1 MKPHLLIVLLLVL
14 GVAGC
19 RLPVSESLV
28 HEGNSVSDFNMD
40 LDYEVWLPDG
50 YDKEPTRSYPVL
62 VWFHGGGENELGWG
76 REGRI
81 GTIVQ
86 ERVKKGELQPFI
98 VVSPSAGTFQ
108 PIFRTYDK
116 LVVDYML
123 PQVEKKYR
131 TNGTVV
137 AFGHSMGGLSA
148 LIVALKHPDLF
159 KAAVI
164 ASPFVFDTTPWDTPE
179 EKREFDETL
188 GGRFNRNWR
197 YQVGMNFSSRE
208 KYDQWS
214 PYSLVRR
221 WGTIEIE
228 LLSDGAPKLKPVQ
241 RPQFGKLLL
250 TVGDKDQLGLLPHNT
265 HLHELMAEHGIVHEW
280 YVQKGVGHGTVEDPY
295 LMDWLNEQA
304 GD

>member
-1 MKPHLLIVLLLVL
+1 MKPHLLIVLMLVL

-28 HEGNSVSDFNMD
+28 HEGNSVSDFNME

-50 YDKEPTRSYPVL
+50 YDNDPTRSYPVL

-148 LIVALKHPDLF
+148 LIVTLKHPELF

-164 ASPFVFDTTPWDTPE
+164 ASPFVFDTTPWDTKE
-179 EKREFDETL
+179 QKREFDETY
-188 GGRFNRNWR
+188 GGPFYRNWR
-197 YQVGMNFSSRE
+197 YQVGMNFNSRE
-208 KYDQWS
+208 KFDQWS
-214 PYSLVRR
+214 PYSLIRAR
-221 WGTIEIE
+221 ETP
-228 LLSDGAPKLKPVQ
+228 LPC
-241 RPQFGKLLL
+241 KLLL
-250 TVGDKDQLGLLPHNT
+250 TVGDKDPLGLLKPNT
-265 HLHELMAEHGIVHEW
+265 QLHELMLEHSVDHEW
-280 YVQKGVGHGTVEDPY
+280 RVQEGVGHGTVEDPY

-304 GD
+304 GN